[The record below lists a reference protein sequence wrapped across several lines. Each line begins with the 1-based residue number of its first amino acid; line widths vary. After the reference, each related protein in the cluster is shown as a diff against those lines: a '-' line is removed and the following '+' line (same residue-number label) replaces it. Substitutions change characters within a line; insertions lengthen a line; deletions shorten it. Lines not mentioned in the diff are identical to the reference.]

1 MQEEGMTEASLV
13 FAAAAQV
20 DLFSGTIGGWMMMM
34 VVAVK
39 TTCIRAPL
47 FATFS
52 TASDGGLKQQLPR
65 S

>member
-20 DLFSGTIGGWMMMM
+20 DLFSGTMGWMMM

-39 TTCIRAPL
+39 TTCIRAPHR
-47 FATFS
+47 
-52 TASDGGLKQQLPR
+52 TAA
-65 S
+65 

>member
-47 FATFS
+47 FAAFS
-52 TASDGGLKQQLPR
+52 TASDGGFKQQLPR